1 MCDLNSRVNSPDG
14 KDTTIGESRAGGRK
28 ACLKIRAAQ
37 GSGAQRMQLIAVL
50 SPQPLADAN
59 TGRQQNC
66 GFGTLHC
73 TNPSHKQSLTR
84 PGDLDAV
91 SELGRHKQG

>member
-1 MCDLNSRVNSPDG
+1 
-14 KDTTIGESRAGGRK
+14 
-28 ACLKIRAAQ
+28 
-37 GSGAQRMQLIAVL
+37 MQLIAVL

-73 TNPSHKQSLTR
+73 TNPSHKQSLTH
-84 PGDLDAV
+84 PGDLDVV